1 MVKKCIE
8 LIRMIINSMNFF
20 KKITFNLFL
29 FFGSVNF
36 LVSQES
42 FILNYEDRVEATLD
56 ELPKNTCNMP
66 IQTQRFLFSNNNL
79 SS

>member
-20 KKITFNLFL
+20 KKITFSLFL
-29 FFGSVNF
+29 FFGSVNI

-42 FILNYEDRVEATLD
+42 FILNYEDVD
-56 ELPKNTCNMP
+56 IKKV
-66 IQTQRFLFSNNNL
+66 TQDIAQF
-79 SS
+79 